1 MHYARPVSFRFIR
14 CLPSTTGSS
23 SNDNACGQALDKP
36 RGRKP
41 RSSPMQPAFSLWRLI
56 NVADL
61 GCGPAAGDAS
71 VRSGVEAAI
80 KTISHVTVSSD
91 HGCRTVYDA
100 QGTTVRSSAALTQ
113 SRRLRWRSK
122 QSAHR
127 WAAYGGARI
136 GTVRG
141 RMSMTSMG
149 APQCRQMKVGRSTMT
164 VSCGVGRSSGV
175 TPSSVRIFLRFARRT
190 GLESNP

>member
-1 MHYARPVSFRFIR
+1 
-14 CLPSTTGSS
+14 
-23 SNDNACGQALDKP
+23 
-36 RGRKP
+36 
-41 RSSPMQPAFSLWRLI
+41 MQPAFSLWRLI
-56 NVADL
+56 KVADL

-71 VRSGVEAAI
+71 VRSGVEAAMR
-80 KTISHVTVSSD
+80 TISHVTVSSGQ
-91 HGCRTVYDA
+91 GCRTVYDA

-127 WAAYGGARI
+127 RAAYGGARI

-149 APQCRQMKVGRSTMT
+149 APQC
-164 VSCGVGRSSGV
+164 
-175 TPSSVRIFLRFARRT
+175 
-190 GLESNP
+190 